1 MALVDLHLP
10 PDPTLPRDVRAF
22 LREAGRRVARFQ
34 REQPKPAFVPSD
46 FLAAYAALRALEASG
61 LAPGAPSASGGAA
74 SESCPAWPRC

>member
-10 PDPTLPRDVRAF
+10 PDPTLPSDVRAF

-46 FLAAYAALRALEASG
+46 FLAAYAALRRWKRPALHRA
-61 LAPGAPSASGGAA
+61 APSASGGAA
-74 SESCPAWPRC
+74 SEWCPAWPRC